1 MIDVANIEIKSGNG
15 GNGAVSFL
23 HTIFTEFGGPD
34 GGNGGK
40 GGDVIFKTDTNIS
53 TLADFRH
60 KTKFFAQNGQ
70 DGSSKN
76 RFGKNG
82 ENLIIRVPCGT
93 IISNRETNEI
103 IVDMDKPNLE
113 FIAAKGGKGG
123 LGNSCFKS
131 SVNRIPRKATNGVPG
146 EYFSVC
152 LELKLLADVGLVG
165 MPNAGKSTILSI
177 ISNAKPKIANYPFTT
192 LYPNLGVV
200 KHYDKSFVVAD
211 IPGLIEGAS
220 EGIGLGHQFLKHIQ
234 RCKIIVH
241 VVDLSLE
248 NSIDNFEIVNNELN
262 EFDESLSKLP
272 TVVIGNKID
281 VSTDEQISNFEKFI
295 ESKNMKLFK
304 ISAIKGISDLNVVLN
319 YLSNIL

>member
-15 GNGAVSFL
+15 GNG
-23 HTIFTEFGGPD
+23 
-34 GGNGGK
+34 GK
-40 GGDVIFKTDTNIS
+40 GGDIIFKTDTNIS

-82 ENLIIRVPCGT
+82 EDLIIRVPCGT
-93 IISNRETNEI
+93 IITNREINEF
-103 IVDMDKPNLE
+103 IVDMNKPNMQ

-131 SVNRIPRKATNGVPG
+131 SRNRTPRKTTTGVPG
-146 EYFSVC
+146 EYFSLC

-192 LYPNLGVV
+192 LSPNLGVV

-220 EGIGLGHQFLKHIQ
+220 EGVGLGHQFLKHIQ
-234 RCKIIVH
+234 RCKILVH
-241 VVDLSLE
+241 VVDLSLDDVVE
-248 NSIDNFEIVNNELN
+248 NFEIVNNELN
-262 EFDESLSKLP
+262 EFDENLAKLP
-272 TVVIGNKID
+272 TIVIGNK
-281 VSTDEQISNFEKFI
+281 TDISSEEQMLNFERFI
-295 ESKNMKLFK
+295 KSKNIKLFK
-304 ISAIKGISDLNVVLN
+304 ISAKKGISDLNSVLS